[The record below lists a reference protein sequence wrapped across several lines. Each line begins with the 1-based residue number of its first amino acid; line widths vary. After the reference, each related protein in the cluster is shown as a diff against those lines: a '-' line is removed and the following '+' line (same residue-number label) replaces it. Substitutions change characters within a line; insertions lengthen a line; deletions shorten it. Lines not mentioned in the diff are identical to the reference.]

1 MAQLDYFV
9 ATLARSTAIEA
20 VEPRILASLNEGRPI
35 VLYGYSGMTF
45 KKISYAV
52 SRDGRRSLVAGTG
65 AAAHEA
71 AKLFFSLM
79 DRTDD
84 VSIARIDVQETL
96 SIIDPDTTIVFTT
109 PKKSYKATRIHNVNA
124 DGETLY
130 VGSPHSRARLRLY
143 NKTAESGVWDG
154 DLKLLRVEVQ
164 LRDSYAET
172 AFQKWKTGKLDEVLA
187 FWVTKMLHEGS
198 ANDILNLCRYFQTNA
213 DFALEDQD
221 QDWITRRK
229 LWFERSVVPAM
240 AKLFLVEPEYAEV
253 ASRLLTDKAGE
264 STE

>member
-9 ATLARSTAIEA
+9 ATLARTTAIEA
-20 VEPRILASLNEGRPI
+20 VEPRVLASLSGGRKV
-35 VLYGYSGMTF
+35 VLYGYAGMTHN
-45 KKISYAV
+45 KISYAI

-79 DRTDD
+79 HETDD
-84 VSIARIDVQETL
+84 VSVARVDVQETL
-96 SIIDPDTTIVFTT
+96 SVIDPDTTIVFTS
-109 PKKSYKATRIHNVNA
+109 PKRTYSAVRIHNVNK

-130 VGSPHSRARLRLY
+130 IGSPHSRARIRIY

-187 FWVTKMLHEGS
+187 FWVRKMLQEGS
-198 ANDILNLCRYFQTNA
+198 ANDILNLCRFFQTKA

-221 QDWITRRK
+221 QDWKTRRK

-253 ASRLLTDKAGE
+253 AIRLLTGRVGDSSE
-264 STE
+264 